1 MTVFNTFWKVI
12 NKYKGTIILFT
23 VMLVT
28 FGGINTTSNNS
39 TVDFTN
45 SKPDIIIVNNS
56 GNNDLTKNLISY
68 LEKNTN
74 VKDVKNTE
82 EARNDALFY
91 REVNYIIYIPKDY
104 QKDVLSGKTPEI
116 DIKTVGDY
124 TSSLAEML
132 LTRYLKIQSIY
143 AKNIST
149 EQELIT
155 VINKNLS
162 KTSEVTITSKVDRA
176 KTSRV
181 SRYFN
186 FASYSA
192 MFIIIFVICMVL
204 SSFHTKTIKKRT
216 IISSMNY
223 KTHNKYLLRASFI
236 YSIIVWLLF
245 MLLGTIL
252 FSNTILSLRGLV
264 YAINLLIF
272 IFTSLTLALLLSTLI
287 DNKDA
292 VNGIVNVI
300 SLGSA
305 FLCGAFIP
313 TEWLPEAVIKISRIF
328 PTYWYVNSN
337 DLLASLQTINMTSLN
352 QVIINMIVML
362 VFALIF
368 IIINNLV
375 SKKKQIVG

>member
-68 LEKNTN
+68 LEKSTN

-124 TSSLAEML
+124 NSSLAEML

-264 YAINLLIF
+264 YALNLFIF

-313 TEWLPEAVIKISRIF
+313 TEWLPETVIKTSRIF

>member
-45 SKPDIIIVNNS
+45 SKPDIIIVNKS

-68 LEKNTN
+68 LEKSTN

-124 TSSLAEML
+124 NSSLAEML

-155 VINKNLS
+155 AINKNLS

-264 YAINLLIF
+264 YALNLFIF

>member
-91 REVNYIIYIPKDY
+91 REVNYIVYIPKDY
-104 QKDVLSGKTPEI
+104 QKDVLSGKTPVI

-149 EQELIT
+149 EQDLIT
-155 VINKNLS
+155 AINKNLS
-162 KTSEVTITSKVDRA
+162 KTSEVAITSKVDTA
-176 KTSRV
+176 KTSKV

-204 SSFHTKTIKKRT
+204 SSFHAKAIKKRT

-264 YAINLLIF
+264 YALNLFIF

-313 TEWLPEAVIKISRIF
+313 TEWLPETVVKISRIF

>member
-155 VINKNLS
+155 AINKNLS

-272 IFTSLTLALLLSTLI
+272 IFTSLTLAILLSTLI

>member
-155 VINKNLS
+155 AINKNLS
-162 KTSEVTITSKVDRA
+162 KTSEVTITSKVDTA

-204 SSFHTKTIKKRT
+204 SSFHAKTIKKRT

-313 TEWLPEAVIKISRIF
+313 TEWLPETVIKISRIF

>member
-1 MTVFNTFWKVI
+1 MTVFNAFWKVI

-23 VMLVT
+23 IMLVA
-28 FGGINTTSNNS
+28 FGGINTTSSNS

-56 GNNDLTKNLISY
+56 GNNALTKNLISY
-68 LEKNTN
+68 LKKNTN
-74 VKDVKNTE
+74 VKNIKNTE

-155 VINKNLS
+155 AINKNLS
-162 KTSEVTITSKVDRA
+162 KTSEVTITSKVDTT

-204 SSFHTKTIKKRT
+204 SSFHAKAIKKRT

-223 KTHNKYLLRASFI
+223 KTHNKYLLRASFV

-292 VNGIVNVI
+292 INGIVNVI

-313 TEWLPEAVIKISRIF
+313 TEWLPESVITISRIF

-337 DLLASLQTINMTSLN
+337 DLLTNLQSINMTSLKPILIN
-352 QVIINMIVML
+352 MLVVIIFSV
-362 VFALIF
+362 AF
-368 IIINNLV
+368 IILNNLV
-375 SKKKQIVG
+375 AKKKQKVG

>member
-28 FGGINTTSNNS
+28 FGGINTTSSNS

-56 GNNDLTKNLISY
+56 GNNALTKNLISY
-68 LEKNTN
+68 LKKNTN
-74 VKDVKNTE
+74 VKNIKNTE

-91 REVNYIIYIPKDY
+91 REVNYIVYIPKDY
-104 QKDVLSGKTPEI
+104 QKDVLSGKTPVI

-162 KTSEVTITSKVDRA
+162 KTSEVTITSKVDTT

-204 SSFHTKTIKKRT
+204 SSFHAKAIKKRT

-223 KTHNKYLLRASFI
+223 KTHNKYLLRASFV

-313 TEWLPEAVIKISRIF
+313 TEWLPETVIKISRIF

-368 IIINNLV
+368 IIINNIV

>member
-124 TSSLAEML
+124 NSSLAEML

-155 VINKNLS
+155 AINKNLS

-204 SSFHTKTIKKRT
+204 SSFNTKTIKKRT

-223 KTHNKYLLRASFI
+223 KTHNKYLLRASFV

-264 YAINLLIF
+264 YALNLFIF

-313 TEWLPEAVIKISRIF
+313 TEWLPETVIKISRIF

>member
-68 LEKNTN
+68 LEKSTN

-124 TSSLAEML
+124 NSSLAEML

-155 VINKNLS
+155 AINKNLS

-264 YAINLLIF
+264 YALNLFIF

-313 TEWLPEAVIKISRIF
+313 TEWLPETVIKISRIF

>member
-56 GNNDLTKNLISY
+56 ENNALTKNLISY

-104 QKDVLSGKTPEI
+104 QKDVLSGKTTEI

-155 VINKNLS
+155 AINKNLS
-162 KTSEVTITSKVDRA
+162 KTSEVTITSKVDTT

-204 SSFHTKTIKKRT
+204 SSFHAKAIKKRT

-264 YAINLLIF
+264 YALNLFIF

-313 TEWLPEAVIKISRIF
+313 TEWLPETVVKISRIF

>member
-1 MTVFNTFWKVI
+1 MTVFNAFWKVI

-28 FGGINTTSNNS
+28 FGGINTTSSNS

-56 GNNDLTKNLISY
+56 GNNALTKNLISY
-68 LEKNTN
+68 LKKNTN
-74 VKDVKNTE
+74 VKNIKNTE

-91 REVNYIIYIPKDY
+91 REVNYIVYIPKDY
-104 QKDVLSGKTPEI
+104 QKDVLSGKTPVI

-162 KTSEVTITSKVDRA
+162 KTSEVTITSKVDTT

-204 SSFHTKTIKKRT
+204 SSFHAKAIKKRT

-223 KTHNKYLLRASFI
+223 KTHNKYLLRASFV

-264 YAINLLIF
+264 YALNLFIF
-272 IFTSLTLALLLSTLI
+272 IFTSLTLAILLSTLI

-313 TEWLPEAVIKISRIF
+313 TEWLPETVIKISRIF

-368 IIINNLV
+368 IIINNIV

>member
-91 REVNYIIYIPKDY
+91 REVNYIVYIPKDY
-104 QKDVLSGKTPEI
+104 QKDVLSGKTPVI

-149 EQELIT
+149 EQDLIT
-155 VINKNLS
+155 AINKNLS
-162 KTSEVTITSKVDRA
+162 KTSEVAITSKVYTA
-176 KTSRV
+176 KTSKV

-204 SSFHTKTIKKRT
+204 SSFHAKAIKKRT

-264 YAINLLIF
+264 YALNLFIF

-313 TEWLPEAVIKISRIF
+313 TEWLPETVIKISRIF

>member
-91 REVNYIIYIPKDY
+91 REVNYIVYIPKDY
-104 QKDVLSGKTPEI
+104 QKDVLSGKTPVI

-162 KTSEVTITSKVDRA
+162 KTSEVTITSKVDTT

-204 SSFHTKTIKKRT
+204 SSFHAKAIKKRT

-223 KTHNKYLLRASFI
+223 KTHNKYLLRASFV

-264 YAINLLIF
+264 YALNLFIF

-313 TEWLPEAVIKISRIF
+313 TEWLPETVIKISRIF

>member
-264 YAINLLIF
+264 YALNLFIF

-313 TEWLPEAVIKISRIF
+313 TEWLPETVVKISRIF

-337 DLLASLQTINMTSLN
+337 DLLASLQTINITSLN

>member
-1 MTVFNTFWKVI
+1 MTVFNAFWKVI

-23 VMLVT
+23 IMLVA

-91 REVNYIIYIPKDY
+91 REVNYIVYIPKDY
-104 QKDVLSGKTPEI
+104 QKDVLSGKTPVI

-162 KTSEVTITSKVDRA
+162 KTSEVTITSKVDTT

-204 SSFHTKTIKKRT
+204 SSFHAKAIKKRT
-216 IISSMNY
+216 IISSINY

-236 YSIIVWLLF
+236 YSIIVWFLF

-252 FSNTILSLRGLV
+252 FSTTILSLRGLV
-264 YAINLLIF
+264 YALNLFIF

-313 TEWLPEAVIKISRIF
+313 TEWLPETVVKISRIF

>member
-1 MTVFNTFWKVI
+1 MTVFNAFWKVI

-28 FGGINTTSNNS
+28 FGGINTTSSNS

-56 GNNDLTKNLISY
+56 GNNALTKNLISY
-68 LEKNTN
+68 LKKNTN
-74 VKDVKNTE
+74 VKNIKNTE

-91 REVNYIIYIPKDY
+91 REVNYIVYIPKDY
-104 QKDVLSGKTPEI
+104 QKDVLSGKTPVI

-162 KTSEVTITSKVDRA
+162 KTSEVTITSKVDTT

-204 SSFHTKTIKKRT
+204 SSFHAKAIKKRT

-223 KTHNKYLLRASFI
+223 KTHNKYLLRASFV

-252 FSNTILSLRGLV
+252 FSNTILSSRGLV
-264 YAINLLIF
+264 YALNLFIF

-313 TEWLPEAVIKISRIF
+313 TEWLPETVIKISRIF

-368 IIINNLV
+368 IIINNIV

>member
-155 VINKNLS
+155 AINKNLS
-162 KTSEVTITSKVDRA
+162 KTSEVTITSKVDTT

-204 SSFHTKTIKKRT
+204 SSFHAKAIKKRT

-236 YSIIVWLLF
+236 YSIIVWFLF

-252 FSNTILSLRGLV
+252 FSTTILSLRGLV
-264 YAINLLIF
+264 YALNLFIF

-313 TEWLPEAVIKISRIF
+313 TEWLPETVVKISRIF

>member
-162 KTSEVTITSKVDRA
+162 KTSEVTITSKVYTT

-204 SSFHTKTIKKRT
+204 SSFNTKTIKKRT

-264 YAINLLIF
+264 YALNLFIF

-313 TEWLPEAVIKISRIF
+313 TEWLPETVVKISRIF

>member
-28 FGGINTTSNNS
+28 FGGINTTSNS
-39 TVDFTN
+39 SSVDFTN

-56 GNNDLTKNLISY
+56 GNNDLTKSLISY

-149 EQELIT
+149 EQGLIT
-155 VINKNLS
+155 AINKNLS
-162 KTSEVTITSKVDRA
+162 KTSEVTITSKVDTA

-204 SSFHTKTIKKRT
+204 SSFHAKAIKKRT

-223 KTHNKYLLRASFI
+223 KTHNKYLLRASFV

-292 VNGIVNVI
+292 INGIVNVI

-313 TEWLPEAVIKISRIF
+313 TEWLPESVITISRIF

-337 DLLASLQTINMTSLN
+337 DLLASLQTINITSLN

>member
-1 MTVFNTFWKVI
+1 MTVFNAFWKVI

-23 VMLVT
+23 IMLVA

-56 GNNDLTKNLISY
+56 GNNALTKNLISY
-68 LEKNTN
+68 LKKNTN
-74 VKDVKNTE
+74 VKNIKNTE

-91 REVNYIIYIPKDY
+91 REVNYIVYIPKDY
-104 QKDVLSGKTPEI
+104 QKDVLSGKTPVI

-162 KTSEVTITSKVDRA
+162 KTSEVTITSKVDTT

-204 SSFHTKTIKKRT
+204 SSFHAKAIKKRT

-236 YSIIVWLLF
+236 YSIIVWFLF

-313 TEWLPEAVIKISRIF
+313 TEWLPETVIKISRIF

-368 IIINNLV
+368 IIINNIV

>member
-104 QKDVLSGKTPEI
+104 QKDVLSGKTPVI

-162 KTSEVTITSKVDRA
+162 KTSEVTITSKVDTT

-204 SSFHTKTIKKRT
+204 SSFHAKAIKKRT

-223 KTHNKYLLRASFI
+223 KTHNKYLLRASFV

-313 TEWLPEAVIKISRIF
+313 TEWLPETVIKISRIF

-368 IIINNLV
+368 IIINNIV

>member
-1 MTVFNTFWKVI
+1 MTVFNAFWKVI

-23 VMLVT
+23 VMLVA
-28 FGGINTTSNNS
+28 FGGINTTSSNS

-56 GNNDLTKNLISY
+56 GNNALTKNLISY
-68 LEKNTN
+68 LKKNTN
-74 VKDVKNTE
+74 VKNIKNTE

-91 REVNYIIYIPKDY
+91 REVNYIVYIPKDY
-104 QKDVLSGKTPEI
+104 QKDVLSGKTPVI

-162 KTSEVTITSKVDRA
+162 KTSEVTITSKVDTT

-204 SSFHTKTIKKRT
+204 SSFHAKAIKKRT

-264 YAINLLIF
+264 YALNLFIF

-313 TEWLPEAVIKISRIF
+313 TEWLPETVIKISRIF

>member
-162 KTSEVTITSKVDRA
+162 KTSEVTITSKVDTT

-204 SSFHTKTIKKRT
+204 SSFHAKAIKKRT

-264 YAINLLIF
+264 YALNLFIF

-313 TEWLPEAVIKISRIF
+313 TEWLPETVIKISRIF

>member
-1 MTVFNTFWKVI
+1 MTVFNAFWKVI

-28 FGGINTTSNNS
+28 FGGINTTSSNS

-56 GNNDLTKNLISY
+56 GNNALTKNLISY
-68 LEKNTN
+68 LKKNTN
-74 VKDVKNTE
+74 VKNIKNTE

-91 REVNYIIYIPKDY
+91 REVNYIVYIPKDY
-104 QKDVLSGKTPEI
+104 QKDVLSGKTPVI

-162 KTSEVTITSKVDRA
+162 KTSEVTITSKVDTT

-204 SSFHTKTIKKRT
+204 SSFHAKAIKKRT

-223 KTHNKYLLRASFI
+223 KTHNKYLLRASFV

-313 TEWLPEAVIKISRIF
+313 TEWLPETVIKISRIF

-368 IIINNLV
+368 IIINNIV

>member
-1 MTVFNTFWKVI
+1 MTVFNAFWKVI

-23 VMLVT
+23 IMLVA
-28 FGGINTTSNNS
+28 FGGINTTSSNS
-39 TVDFTN
+39 IVDFTN

-56 GNNDLTKNLISY
+56 GNNALTKNLISY
-68 LEKNTN
+68 LKKNTN
-74 VKDVKNTE
+74 VKNIKNTE

-91 REVNYIIYIPKDY
+91 REVNYIVYIPKDY
-104 QKDVLSGKTPEI
+104 QKDVLSGKTPVI

-162 KTSEVTITSKVDRA
+162 KTSEVTITSKVDTT

-204 SSFHTKTIKKRT
+204 SSFHAKAIKKRT

-223 KTHNKYLLRASFI
+223 KTHNKYLLRASFV

-292 VNGIVNVI
+292 INGIVNVI

-313 TEWLPEAVIKISRIF
+313 TEWLPESVITISRIF

-368 IIINNLV
+368 IIINNIV

>member
-68 LEKNTN
+68 LEKSTN

-124 TSSLAEML
+124 NSSLAEML

-264 YAINLLIF
+264 YALNLFIF

-313 TEWLPEAVIKISRIF
+313 TEWLPETVIKISRIF

>member
-68 LEKNTN
+68 LEKSTN

-124 TSSLAEML
+124 NSSLAEML

-162 KTSEVTITSKVDRA
+162 KTSEITITSKVDRA

-264 YAINLLIF
+264 YALNLFIF

-313 TEWLPEAVIKISRIF
+313 TEWLPETVIKISRIF

>member
-1 MTVFNTFWKVI
+1 MTVFNAFWKVI

-23 VMLVT
+23 IMLVA

-56 GNNDLTKNLISY
+56 GNNALTKNLISY
-68 LEKNTN
+68 LKKNTN
-74 VKDVKNTE
+74 VKNIKNTE

-91 REVNYIIYIPKDY
+91 REVNYIVYIPKDY
-104 QKDVLSGKTPEI
+104 QKDVLSGKTPVI

-162 KTSEVTITSKVDRA
+162 KTSEVTITSKVDTT

-204 SSFHTKTIKKRT
+204 SSFHAKAIKKRT

-223 KTHNKYLLRASFI
+223 KTHNKYLLRASFV

-264 YAINLLIF
+264 YALNLFIF
-272 IFTSLTLALLLSTLI
+272 IFTSLTLAILLSTLI

-313 TEWLPEAVIKISRIF
+313 TEWLPETVIKISRIF

>member
-68 LEKNTN
+68 LEKSTN

-264 YAINLLIF
+264 YALNLFIF

-313 TEWLPEAVIKISRIF
+313 TEWLPETVIKISRIF